1 MDRILSPGTLRK
13 GGVGTV
19 RRRRPGALPP
29 AILLA
34 LVWTTLVVVLALFA
48 DIIAPHDFAEVDLR
62 KRLVAPYVFGG
73 EDPAYLLGTDHLG
86 RDLFSRVLV
95 ANRISLL
102 VALVGTVAGAVV
114 GTLLGFVAAHLR
126 GWAENAITLLVDFQA
141 SLPFM
146 ILAMAVLA
154 FYSYNLPLF
163 LALMGIYGWEKYAR
177 IARGMAL
184 SAQEQGYA
192 RALRG
197 FGAPTRRIY
206 LQHILPNIAGALIV
220 NMTINFPDTILA
232 ESSLSFL
239 GLGIQPPLTSLGSLL
254 GQGRAYLLDAWWI
267 AVIPGVIILLTTL
280 SMSLLGDWVRDRLD
294 PTLKRRV

>member
-1 MDRILSPGTLRK
+1 MASSSPLTVHHRLSE
-13 GGVGTV
+13 VV
-19 RRRRPGALPP
+19 ASWWAARPPFAIALS
-29 AILLA
+29 LA
-34 LVWTTLVVVLALFA
+34 WVSAMVFMAVFADVLAPHEFTEVNLR
-48 DIIAPHDFAEVDLR
+48 DRLIAPFFL
-62 KRLVAPYVFGG
+62 GG
-73 EDPAYLLGTDHLG
+73 GRPEYLLGTDHLG
-86 RDLFSRVLV
+86 RDLASRVLI
-95 ANRISLL
+95 AIRISLL
-102 VALVGTVAGAVV
+102 VALIGTIIGAVV
-114 GTLLGFVAAHLR
+114 GTLLGFIAAHLR
-126 GWAENAITLLVDFQA
+126 GAAEHAITLLVDFQA

-184 SAQEQGYA
+184 SAQEQGYI

-206 LQHILPNIAGALIV
+206 VRHILPNIAGALIV
-220 NMTINFPDTILA
+220 NMTVNFPDTILA

-267 AVIPGVIILLTTL
+267 AVTPGVIIFLTTL
-280 SMSLLGDWVRDRLD
+280 SISLLGDWVRDRLD
-294 PTLKRRV
+294 PTLRRRV

>member
-1 MDRILSPGTLRK
+1 MERMVFLRTQRK
-13 GGVGTV
+13 RGVAIP
-19 RRRRPGALPP
+19 RRRRSGALPP

-34 LVWTTLVVVLALFA
+34 LIWMILVVVLALFA
-48 DIIAPHDFAEVDLR
+48 EIIAPHDFAEVNLR
-62 KRLVAPYVFGG
+62 KRLIAPYIFGG
-73 EDPAYLLGTDHLG
+73 EDPAHLLGTDHLG

-95 ANRISLL
+95 AIRISLL
-102 VALVGTVAGAVV
+102 VALVGTVVGAVA

-126 GWAENAITLLVDFQA
+126 GWAESAITLLIDFQA

-184 SAQEQGYA
+184 SAQEQGYV

-220 NMTINFPDTILA
+220 NMTVNFPDTILA

-267 AVIPGVIILLTTL
+267 AVTPGVIIFLTTL
-280 SMSLLGDWVRDRLD
+280 SMSLLGDWVRDHLD